1 MIQFENVTK
10 RFPGGQEAVSGLT
23 LSVDKGEMVFVTG
36 HSGAGKSTLLK
47 LIALI
52 ERPTS
57 GQVIIDGQNTRRV
70 RRRKI
75 PGYRRQIGMV
85 FQDHKLLYDRPVAE
99 NVALPLIIAGL
110 SPRDA
115 GKRVRAAL
123 DQVGLLHKE
132 KKNPETLSAGEQQ
145 RVGIARAIVTRPKLL
160 IADEPTGNL
169 DPDLSLEVMR
179 IFRRFNEVG
188 VTLLIASHDIA
199 LIDKLGCR
207 RIELEEGQLQQ
218 AQDDEDIVADFDV
231 DFGRLTAMLRPI
243 LQVSETTLAGA
254 ANGKVQ
260 WNASAPVFQSMAS
273 RPQAPS
279 RAPTVSTTGPASSPP
294 CLTCWPSASR
304 RPASHQASTTWS
316 SIRPT
321 YG

>member
-1 MIQFENVTK
+1 MIQLDNVTK
-10 RFPGGQEAVSGLT
+10 RYPGGQEALSGLT
-23 LSVDKGEMVFVTG
+23 VSVDKGEMAFVTG

-57 GQVIIDGQNTRRV
+57 GQVVVDGQNTQRV
-70 RRRKI
+70 RRRRI
-75 PGYRRQIGMV
+75 PKYRRQIGMV
-85 FQDHKLLYDRPVAE
+85 FQDHKLLNDRPVAD
-99 NVALPLIIAGL
+99 NVALPLVIAGVGHREA
-110 SPRDA
+110 SR
-115 GKRVRAAL
+115 RVRAAL

-132 KKNPETLSAGEQQ
+132 KQNPETLSAGEQQ

-207 RIELEEGQLQQ
+207 RIEIADGRLQQ
-218 AQDDEDIVADFDV
+218 NVHDDFAEDYAE
-231 DFGRLTAMLRPI
+231 
-243 LQVSETTLAGA
+243 VSLPRGG
-254 ANGKVQ
+254 NDQ
-260 WNASAPVFQSMAS
+260 W
-273 RPQAPS
+273 R
-279 RAPTVSTTGPASSPP
+279 
-294 CLTCWPSASR
+294 
-304 RPASHQASTTWS
+304 
-316 SIRPT
+316 
-321 YG
+321 